1 MVQVSIT
8 VGLICWVITAFLL
21 ATMLGAMFSPD
32 KEKLTTRIILST
44 VFFIPCVFLVPL
56 SFAAFFLLAT
66 MCFIIGITIFGVRTA
81 LELLVDGIPEMDDEG
96 NIIQKETPVPPTAPW
111 V

>member
-8 VGLICWVITAFLL
+8 VGLVCLIITAFLL

-32 KEKLTTRIILST
+32 KEKFTTRIILST
-44 VFFIPCVFLVPL
+44 LFFVPCLLLVPL

-66 MCFIIGITIFGVRTA
+66 MSFIIGIPKFGIRTA
-81 LELLVDGIPEMDDEG
+81 LELLVHGIPEIDDEG
-96 NIIQKETPVPPTAPW
+96 NIVQKDTPVPPTAPW
-111 V
+111 I

>member
-8 VGLICWVITAFLL
+8 VGVVCWVITAFMA

-32 KEKLTTRIILST
+32 KEKLINRIILST
-44 VFFIPCVFLVPL
+44 LFFIPCLLLVPL
-56 SFAAFFLLAT
+56 GFAAFIILSAIA
-66 MCFIIGITIFGVRTA
+66 FIIGITIFGFRIA
-81 LELLVDGIPEMDDEG
+81 LELIVDGIPEMDDDG
-96 NIIQKETPVPPTAPW
+96 NFVERPSPTAPW

>member
-8 VGLICWVITAFLL
+8 VGVVCWVITAFMA

-32 KEKLTTRIILST
+32 KEKLITRVILSAL
-44 VFFIPCVFLVPL
+44 FFIPCLLLVPL
-56 SFAAFFLLAT
+56 SFAAFIILVT
-66 MCFIIGITIFGVRTA
+66 IGFIVGITIFGVRTA
-81 LELLVDGIPEMDDEG
+81 LELVIDGIPEMDEEG
-96 NIIQKETPVPPTAPW
+96 NIVERQTSPTAPW

>member
-8 VGLICWVITAFLL
+8 IGVVCLIITAFLI

-32 KEKLTTRIILST
+32 KEKFTTRIILST
-44 VFFIPCVFLVPL
+44 LFFIPCLLLVPL
-56 SFAAFFLLAT
+56 SFAAFFILAT
-66 MCFIIGITIFGVRTA
+66 MFFIVGITIFGIRTA
-81 LELLVDGIPEMDDEG
+81 LELLVDGIPEIDDEG

>member
-8 VGLICWVITAFLL
+8 VGVVCWIITAFLL

-32 KEKLTTRIILST
+32 KEKLTTRVVLSIL
-44 VFFIPCVFLVPL
+44 FFIPSLLVVPL
-56 SFAAFFLLAT
+56 SFAAFFILVT
-66 MCFIIGITIFGVRTA
+66 IFFIIGITIFGVRTA
-81 LELLVDGIPEMDDEG
+81 LELIVDGIPEIDEEG
-96 NIIQKETPVPPTAPW
+96 NLVERKTPASFTAPW